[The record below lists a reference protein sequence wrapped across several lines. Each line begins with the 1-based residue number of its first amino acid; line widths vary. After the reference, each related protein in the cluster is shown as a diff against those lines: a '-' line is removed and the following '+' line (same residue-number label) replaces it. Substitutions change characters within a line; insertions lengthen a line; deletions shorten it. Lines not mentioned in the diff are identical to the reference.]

1 MAIVYKCRH
10 CGQEIGKLDQQ
21 MLDTS
26 MLGLDQLSSADKRDM
41 ISYETNG
48 DVQIKSICESCE
60 ESLGNHPQYHELDYF
75 IQ

>member
-21 MLDTS
+21 MVDTS
-26 MLGLDQLSSADKRDM
+26 MLGLDQLSSEDKRDM
-41 ISYETNG
+41 ISYEANG
-48 DVQIKSICESCE
+48 GITIKSICESCE
-60 ESLGNHPQYHELDYF
+60 ESLESLPQYHELDYF